1 MTSETRRGEE
11 EYGVRRRPA
20 AAGGAGDPCG
30 LLPCCGLPCKQ
41 EALRC
46 HPELVGAAQDLT
58 ALCPSSLHLVCPVLS
73 PQPRTAFSLAGVLGI
88 VPFSQ

>member
-11 EYGVRRRPA
+11 EYGVSRRPA

-30 LLPCCGLPCKQ
+30 LLPCCLPCKQ